1 MTGTLLEVRGLSSGY
16 GESQV
21 LDGVSFAMGV
31 ESVGILGRNGMGKTT
46 LCATLMGLL
55 RPSGGEVLLN
65 GQRIDGKSPERI
77 ARAGISYVPQGRRLF
92 PSLTV
97 DEHLAM
103 LAKNTRGKRWT
114 PQAVYELFPRL
125 ADRKASS
132 GGDLSGG
139 EQQMLA
145 VGRALLLNG
154 SLVLMD
160 EPSEGLAPTIVDVLV
175 EAVHHLVSEGTA
187 VLVVEQ
193 KLRAATAMAERQLIM
208 VSGRIQAERTASE
221 LLASPELQHRYLGV
235 GTSAEATDNS
245 SAPHDV
251 VSTSSTTLTSVEQNR
266 TVS

>member
-1 MTGTLLEVRGLSSGY
+1 MTGTLLEVRGLSAGY

-21 LDGVSFAMGV
+21 LDGVSFDMGV
-31 ESVGILGRNGMGKTT
+31 EAVGILGRNGMGKTT
-46 LCATLMGLL
+46 LCDTLMGLV
-55 RPSGGEVLLN
+55 RATSGEVLLH
-65 GQRIDGKSPERI
+65 GERIDGRTPEKV
-77 ARAGISYVPQGRRLF
+77 ARRGISYVPQGRRLF

-103 LAKNTRGKRWT
+103 LAKGTKGKRWT
-114 PQAVYELFPRL
+114 PPAVYDLFPRL
-125 ADRKASS
+125 AERKASS
-132 GGDLSGG
+132 GGSLSGG

-193 KLRAATAMAERQLIM
+193 KLRAATAMAERQLFM
-208 VSGRIQAERTASE
+208 VSGRIQAESTASE
-221 LLASPELQHRYLGV
+221 LLASPDMQRRYLGV
-235 GTSAEATDNS
+235 DSSVDTDEPATEA
-245 SAPHDV
+245 P
-251 VSTSSTTLTSVEQNR
+251 STGRVR
-266 TVS
+266 